1 MRKALSV
8 IIFLLVVFGAS
19 AQRWQKVGQG
29 SLNFPNGEPS
39 VISIDKLYPLSASK
53 IIAYGYKTL
62 IMSSDGGNSWSD
74 KSPAHSFHIY
84 KVHFFDSVNGIAVGD
99 SIYPDPL
106 DPLNNTNHRGLL
118 LKTDDAGT
126 TWYHLSNR
134 LQGEKD
140 GFLSSDFVD
149 SNTFFVS
156 AYSPV
161 YKTTDGGKTYTEIIR
176 VNNATYNALNFI
188 NDSIGM
194 IRSYAGSYVFYSEN
208 GFKTNRDSLFRDPFD
223 NNNLILLNKMYFD
236 PTKKTGF
243 IITGNG
249 GIIRTVNAGK
259 TWQGFRFGQED
270 GESDFGFSDSM
281 NGWKVSSGNKVYR
294 YIDHGNFTNSWV
306 LDTVGLNDT
315 SIKIQASSRVAM
327 VNPDLGYLVNKYN
340 DNIYNIFR
348 YSSST
353 AGNNIVKGKIY
364 IDQNAN
370 YSFDSLQDIPLQN
383 IVVLAQPGNY
393 FSSSKADGSYEFNLP
408 IGNYTLELLLP
419 TGMEKRVQLLSPV
432 SGRFNVSVLSTPSTV
447 QNNFLLKGVN
457 NSPQLLTTITSNRR
471 RRCFQSVTVVN
482 YGNMGFSNSQNTVVK
497 VKLPQ
502 YTELDSASVS
512 YTIDAEGNYL
522 FNIGTV
528 PPFGGGSI
536 TLYDRVV
543 CGIESIRGLTVCTE
557 AYITGDGVNYK
568 TDTTAWD
575 SSEVIVNAKCLNT
588 WVIFEVINQTDKD
601 MTDSLPLRIYSN
613 ATLVSN
619 RNYKLLA
626 KDTLKMS
633 VRADFTTFRLEADQ
647 HKGHPLSRYA
657 VATIE
662 TCEGKGS
669 GSVSKGFVNK
679 LPVNDFRMRK
689 YVDCQGII
697 DSYDPNDKAVT
708 PLGITS
714 SNYVKTGTELYYKI
728 RFQNTGT
735 DTAYRVIVRDTLS
748 PNLDLRTFSLGSASH
763 KYTYVIKGQGKPVLE
778 VTFANINLPDSAT
791 DEPGS
796 NGFFTYKV
804 GHKQGISQGTTITN
818 KADIYFDFNSPI
830 TTNTTTSIIKD
841 TVFSNPIQINP
852 VKGLPFIVR
861 SYTQDSVCEGDTF
874 TLALIGNGPYKWYAA
889 NAPST
894 VLSTSFELKL
904 TAQQTTTI
912 IGETKDGQ
920 SAQTVLVKN
929 CKGGSIGVEETQS
942 GSLVVY
948 PNPSKGAF
956 TIYSVSPLTAMEVF
970 TIEGKKVADINN
982 GETEIDLSTERSGIY
997 ILIVYNVAGQRSYV
1011 KLIKD

>member
-1 MRKALSV
+1 MLTIEIMKKIQC
-8 IIFLLVVFGAS
+8 IIVFLLIAFSVS
-19 AQRWQKVGQG
+19 AQKWERVGQS
-29 SLNFPNGEPS
+29 SLYFPNGEPS
-39 VISIDKLYPLSASK
+39 ILSIEKLTMADSTTLF
-53 IIAYGYKTL
+53 AYGENTL
-62 IMSSDGGNSWSD
+62 IVSRNSGVSW
-74 KSPAHSFHIY
+74 KSINMGYEFKIRDI
-84 KVHFFDSVNGIAVGD
+84 HFFDSNEGIAIGD
-99 SIYPDPL
+99 SVYFSNL
-106 DPLNNTNHRGLL
+106 DIAYIRRGLL
-118 LKTDDAGT
+118 LKTMDGGNSWTPIEIPRA
-126 TWYHLSNR
+126 
-134 LQGEKD
+134 EKREPFISAKYISAQHFYITSIS
-140 GFLSSDFVD
+140 FLYRTV
-149 SNTFFVS
+149 
-156 AYSPV
+156 
-161 YKTTDGGKTYTEIIR
+161 DGGKTWQK
-176 VNNATYNALNFI
+176 NFRHEVYENGI
-188 NDSIGM
+188 NFYNDSIG
-194 IRSYAGSYVFYSEN
+194 IA
-208 GFKTNRDSLFRDPFD
+208 
-223 NNNLILLNKMYFD
+223 
-236 PTKKTGF
+236 
-243 IITGNG
+243 
-249 GIIRTVNAGK
+249 RTYNSNSIFHTDDGGK
-259 TWQGFRFGQED
+259 TWYDTTYINHVKFSTEYPCVLQQMYFEPGKKYGFITTIAG
-270 GESDFGFSDSM
+270 GEYRTKDYGRTWVGNNEGSNTISTEFSFYDSI
-281 NGWKVSSGNKVYR
+281 NGWKVQKGNEVYK
-294 YIDHGNFTNSWV
+294 YHPTLTWV
-306 LDTVGLNDT
+306 LDTAGLNDT
-315 SIKIQASSRVAM
+315 AAIDKNMPSEICMI
-327 VNPDLGYLVNKYN
+327 NPTLGYLINNKNNKYN
-340 DNIYNIFR
+340 LFR
-348 YSSST
+348 YGVASQGSSLVKGRVYIELGTNNVYDSLVDVPLSNAT
-353 AGNNIVKGKIY
+353 LVLNPGGYYTTTDSRGNYSFSLGIGNHGITLLKSYSDNIVKFNVPTNGV
-364 IDQNAN
+364 QNV
-370 YSFDSLQDIPLQN
+370 SI
-383 IVVLAQPGNY
+383 
-393 FSSSKADGSYEFNLP
+393 
-408 IGNYTLELLLP
+408 
-419 TGMEKRVQLLSPV
+419 V
-432 SGRFNVSVLSTPSTV
+432 SGGQTGTADFSLKPLVTQAILNVTV
-447 QNNFLLKGVN
+447 
-457 NSPQLLTTITSNRR
+457 TSNRR

-528 PPFGGGSI
+528 PPFGGGNI
-536 TLYDRVV
+536 ILYDRVI

-714 SNYVKTGTELYYKI
+714 SNYIKIGTELYYKI

-735 DTAYRVIVRDTLS
+735 DTAYKVIVRDTLS
-748 PNLDLRTFSLGSASH
+748 PHLDLRTFSLGSASH

-852 VKGLPFIVR
+852 VEGLPFIVR